1 MALQFRLQ
9 PALIASVAFLAGR
22 DQVADFYSC
31 SNPDKDHVD
40 AQGEPDPC
48 HKMDPAPED
57 NQPGSCQPS
66 GGTPYG
72 EAKPTDPST
81 FCCLE

>member
-1 MALQFRLQ
+1 MAKKGIYKQEIQRSTEADCTTLMAAGWIGLDVGLCYDAMPGVELQ
-9 PALIASVAFLAGR
+9 AMSAMWV
-22 DQVADFYSC
+22 
-31 SNPDKDHVD
+31 
-40 AQGEPDPC
+40 
-48 HKMDPAPED
+48 D

-66 GGTPYG
+66 GGAPYG